1 MAAVLVGLANLAA
14 LSLWFGDP
22 AAMREDTSWV
32 VSVAPALV
40 AVIAGLAT
48 SEVALRAFELPGRT
62 FSQRYRIAVISV
74 CLGGAMMGAP
84 LSMQF
89 AIDGTLGAEPS
100 LAPYADPTVLLGAL
114 LSVLPVGVVGAT
126 FGLVIGLAE
135 GLVLG
140 CPLAQPWR
148 SFGALRGVRPRR
160 APSALTALARVPLG
174 CEVPRPQPSRTY
186 GE

>member
-1 MAAVLVGLANLAA
+1 MVSGGAAWTRRLGLRWFVRMAAVLVGLANLAA
-14 LSLWFGDP
+14 LPLWFGDP
-22 AAMREDTSWV
+22 AAMREDTSWL
-32 VSVAPALV
+32 VSVAPVLV
-40 AVIAGLAT
+40 AVIAGMAT

-62 FSQRYRIAVISV
+62 FSQRYRISL

-100 LAPYADPTVLLGAL
+100 LAPYADPAVLLGAL
-114 LSVLPVGVVGAT
+114 LSVLPVGVVGAV

-140 CPLAQPWR
+140 L
-148 SFGALRGVRPRR
+148 
-160 APSALTALARVPLG
+160 PLG
-174 CEVPRPQPSRTY
+174 AALGRYAGTDLGGHLRS
-186 GE
+186 

>member
-1 MAAVLVGLANLAA
+1 MVSGGAAWTRRLGLRWFVRMAAVLVGLANLAA
-14 LSLWFGDP
+14 LPLWFGDP

-32 VSVAPALV
+32 VSVVPVLV

-62 FSQRYRIAVISV
+62 FSQRYRIAVISL
-74 CLGGAMMGAP
+74 CLGGALMGAP

-100 LAPYADPTVLLGAL
+100 LAPYADPAVLLGAL
-114 LSVLPVGVVGAT
+114 LSVLPVGVVGAV

-140 CPLAQPWR
+140 LPLL
-148 SFGALRGVRPRR
+148 GAALGRYVGTDLGGHLRP
-160 APSALTALARVPLG
+160 
-174 CEVPRPQPSRTY
+174 
-186 GE
+186 